1 VQVSAHAQPCSASL
15 CAPSRGAGRESQAW
29 IWTRIVTSTKG
40 DGRRRAVAAP
50 NASLRCGFRGR
61 LAPRA
66 PSPGRRRRRRRPRS
80 PTAPDARADAAR
92 RGPIRQGGEGEERGS
107 ARGSMELVRAVRE
120 VDHHAPRCTT
130 ASRCSASRYGG
141 SASRS
146 CAWPLHRTESRPA
159 AHQGI
164 ASRAGARVA
173 SRRRVRTYASHRIS
187 RRGGSA
193 SVHVALAEHDH
204 RRVMSLPKSKAG
216 RRIRRHRGSTRRA
229 RTAGAERS
237 WCRTRG
243 CAVDSADGA
252 LRERSR
258 QDIDDEVAAL
268 GAPQRLT
275 PARTA
280 RRRARKAGRK

>member
-1 VQVSAHAQPCSASL
+1 
-15 CAPSRGAGRESQAW
+15 
-29 IWTRIVTSTKG
+29 
-40 DGRRRAVAAP
+40 
-50 NASLRCGFRGR
+50 
-61 LAPRA
+61 
-66 PSPGRRRRRRRPRS
+66 
-80 PTAPDARADAAR
+80 
-92 RGPIRQGGEGEERGS
+92 
-107 ARGSMELVRAVRE
+107 MELVRAVRE

-204 RRVMSLPKSKAG
+204 RRVMSLPKSKGRAADSKAQRFNTPCADRRCRAVVVPNARLRCGFRG
-216 RRIRRHRGSTRRA
+216 RRAPRAQSPGHRRRSRRPRSPTAPDA
-229 RTAGAERS
+229 R
-237 WCRTRG
+237 
-243 CAVDSADGA
+243 ADGA
-252 LRERSR
+252 TEGQEGREEVGSVRYEPGRS
-258 QDIDDEVAAL
+258 VAPFL
-268 GAPQRLT
+268 DLE
-275 PARTA
+275 PASVPPIFDHFGPL
-280 RRRARKAGRK
+280 RRAP